1 MKKSKNTKIADM
13 TKALVIHRAELYQQ
27 QITNTKELNEM
38 ILILGD
44 MVNKEE
50 DDFTKE
56 YIENEVLPYMKEH
69 KLNYKEV

>member
-1 MKKSKNTKIADM
+1 MKKNKSINIADIN
-13 TKALVIHRAELYQQ
+13 KALVIHRAELYQQ
-27 QITNTKELNEM
+27 QITKTDELNEM

-56 YIENEVLPYMKEH
+56 YIEKEVLPYMKEH
-69 KLNYKEV
+69 KLNYNGV

>member
-1 MKKSKNTKIADM
+1 MKKNKNINVADITK
-13 TKALVIHRAELYQQ
+13 TLVMHRAELYQQ
-27 QITNTKELNEM
+27 QITKTDELNEM

-56 YIENEVLPYMKEH
+56 YIEKEVLPYMKEH
-69 KLNYKEV
+69 KLECRGV